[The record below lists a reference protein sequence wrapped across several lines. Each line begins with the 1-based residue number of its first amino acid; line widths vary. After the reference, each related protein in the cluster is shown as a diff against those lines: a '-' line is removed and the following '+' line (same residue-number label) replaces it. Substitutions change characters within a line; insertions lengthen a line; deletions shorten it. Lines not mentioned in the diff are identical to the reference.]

1 MNLLCPSCQKQ
12 LQVGEQYAGQMMKCP
27 LCSATFTVPVLP
39 QMPAAVSPPPV
50 PPQHAVTASSRASS
64 SATPKAADYGET
76 PAAAPHAHGL
86 TINPRLIAWL
96 APLCLIFI
104 FILLFFPWDG
114 MYPGGVGVVT
124 QTGWQAA
131 FGSTSVD
138 EKWRGYATREQYWK
152 NIYGDDK
159 AVEALLSPGVSVLM
173 IFFILLLF
181 PTLLAALVSVAI
193 SRKLLP
199 IEVPAGLA
207 GIWPLRSLLVG
218 GLALLM
224 LVLLMLAL
232 ASGLP
237 LEQKAVEQV
246 KASVAAV
253 RDTAPTAEKNDPVR
267 WEIDQGV
274 RLGGYSL
281 RTTAWLGLVL
291 VLNILAVLGAA
302 ADFWIERRGTQPFP
316 RLELIR

>member
-27 LCSATFTVPVLP
+27 LCSATFTVPVVP
-39 QMPAAVSPPPV
+39 QMPAAASSPPV
-50 PPQHAVTASSRASS
+50 PPPSAPGQFTASAP
-64 SATPKAADYGET
+64 PKPAGFGEA
-76 PAAAPHAHGL
+76 PAGAPQVRGL

-96 APLCLIFI
+96 APVCLILI
-104 FILLFFPWDG
+104 FVCLFFSWAG
-114 MYPGGVGVVT
+114 MYPGGVPVLT
-124 QTGWQAA
+124 QSGWQVA
-131 FGSTSVD
+131 FGSTSYD
-138 EKWRGYATREQYWK
+138 EKWKGYATNSNEQYWK
-152 NIYGDDK
+152 NTYDAK
-159 AVEALLSPGVSVLM
+159 AVEGLLTPGFSLLLVL
-173 IFFILLLF
+173 FILLLF

-193 SRKLLP
+193 ASKLLP

-207 GIWPLRSLLVG
+207 SIWPLRSLLVG

-224 LVLLMLAL
+224 LLLLMLSL

-246 KASVAAV
+246 KATVTAMREAAS
-253 RDTAPTAEKNDPVR
+253 TAEKNEPLR
-267 WEIDQGV
+267 WDIEQGV
-274 RLGGYSL
+274 RLGGYAV

-291 VLNILAVLGAA
+291 VLNILAVLGTV
-302 ADFWIERRGTQPFP
+302 ADFWIERRGTQPLP